1 MITKQNLNE
10 TILDDALI
18 SLIRKKRKEKGFT
31 QVEMA
36 SMLNISSKK
45 YSRIETSNITKIN
58 NTMLKQICS
67 ILDIDFTQYEKQHVV
82 RCSFSLTQDVRAN
95 LEILK
100 TAKGFSSLSE
110 TINYCIEEVMNDF
123 FLRKAS
129 HQLLDELREM
139 MVNTYHQE
147 LEKISRENEINK
159 HMLEKFGES
168 FHLDVDRE
176 RKNLND
182 EFNKIHHAK
191 KY

>member
-67 ILDIDFTQYEKQHVV
+67 ILDIDFTQYEKQYVV

-168 FHLDVDRE
+168 LHLDVDRE

>member
-67 ILDIDFTQYEKQHVV
+67 ILDIDFTQYEKQYVV
-82 RCSFSLTQDVRAN
+82 N